1 MFEEIKNEVTRK
13 FCELKIWIQ
22 NIDESNSYCNIAK
35 GLFFV
40 YVYGIYEETVRQV
53 VTATIDELNQ
63 ANIKIDEC
71 IYELYSLIFCE
82 EYDGMYSVGNE
93 HKWEK
98 RWNVSIKLKNNEN
111 VMISNDVMPTDG
123 KNIRFRQLESIA
135 KSFGVK
141 APVLPRNEIGG
152 YIQEMVDNRNYIAH
166 GNKVPREVGRSFTV
180 LDLLNRCDYISE
192 ICNYIIIV
200 YETYICEKQYLKCS
214 IG

>member
-1 MFEEIKNEVTRK
+1 MFDEIKNEVTRK

-22 NIDESNSYCNIAK
+22 NIDESNSYCNISK

-98 RWNVSIKLKNNEN
+98 RWNVSIKLKSNEN
-111 VMISNDVMPTDG
+111 VIISNDVMPTDG
-123 KNIRFRQLESIA
+123 KNIRFIWIRPTDTPEPPA
-135 KSFGVK
+135 GK
-141 APVLPRNEIGG
+141 P
-152 YIQEMVDNRNYIAH
+152 
-166 GNKVPREVGRSFTV
+166 
-180 LDLLNRCDYISE
+180 
-192 ICNYIIIV
+192 
-200 YETYICEKQYLKCS
+200 
-214 IG
+214 